1 MKCSKCQGE
10 MEEGMLVDMQGTG
23 IAGKQSWGTSL
34 KWGGMLAGVNNSHD
48 VKTYKCKSCGYL
60 ESYAK

>member
-10 MEEGMLVDMQGTG
+10 MEAGIMYSHGGPYTGVAIWGKSRAFWGKVEGKKDVITYHC
-23 IAGKQSWGTSL
+23 
-34 KWGGMLAGVNNSHD
+34 NN
-48 VKTYKCKSCGYL
+48 CGYL